1 MNTNLEQQN
10 FPNPS
15 EPGTV
20 FASDPTSTVE
30 QPQSPYYS
38 NGVEVRFTAP
48 AKWWNW
54 LWNKI
59 SKWLLDSK
67 ADKTAMETE
76 MLNTLAGVGI
86 TADSSDSHQLSRAVD
101 KAAFNTCRTY
111 DNDEEN
117 GHKVN
122 QPYVIGTTLYIPDTE
137 LL

>member
-1 MNTNLEQQN
+1 MNASLEQQN

-15 EPGTV
+15 LPGVV

-30 QPQSPYYS
+30 QPQSPYYAD
-38 NGVEVRFTAP
+38 GVEVRFTAP

-76 MLNTLAGVGI
+76 ILNVLHEANI
-86 TADSSDSHQLSRAVD
+86 TPSGSDPHQLSSAVD
-101 KAAFNTCRTY
+101 IVAFNTCSAY
-111 DNDEEN
+111 DNAEED

-122 QPYVIGTTLYIPDTE
+122 QPYVIGHTLYIPDTE